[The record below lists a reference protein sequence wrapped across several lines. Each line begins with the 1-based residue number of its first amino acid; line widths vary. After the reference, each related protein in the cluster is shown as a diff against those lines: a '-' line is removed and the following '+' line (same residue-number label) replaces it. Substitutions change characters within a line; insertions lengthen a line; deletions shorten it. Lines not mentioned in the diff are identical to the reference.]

1 MHEIMTGVWRVI
13 GMLRTMTEL
22 KHVCP
27 SNKQL
32 TWGTYATF
40 PRSASGV
47 PATCCIRP
55 SMAASSDDL
64 PLPARRS
71 LLVNSCLLPTSDK
84 PSRQCRQHNNDWS
97 QDRQL
102 CR

>member
-1 MHEIMTGVWRVI
+1 
-13 GMLRTMTEL
+13 
-22 KHVCP
+22 
-27 SNKQL
+27 
-32 TWGTYATF
+32 
-40 PRSASGV
+40 
-47 PATCCIRP
+47 
-55 SMAASSDDL
+55 MAASSDDL